1 MRIWKK
7 VFAVVLCVALLLSLM
22 GSKSIAKAKEDD
34 VSASYGYAQ
43 AMNPGWNLGNTFDSF
58 DTGGDR
64 GEESWGNPKVTKE
77 LIKEIKK
84 QGFKSIRMPFTSVMR
99 TGEAPDYK
107 LDEKFLARYAEV
119 VDWALDEGLYVMI
132 NLHHDSWNWA
142 AGIGADWDNG
152 ASMERYKAIWIQL
165 ANYFKDYSDKVC
177 FESLNE
183 PQFWSG
189 DEVAQIEINDKVN
202 QAFYDIVRNSGGANA
217 TRMLV
222 LPTLNTNDSQARCD
236 ALYKMIS
243 NLKDPNIIATFH
255 YYGYWPFSTNIAG
268 TTTMDETVV
277 NELEAAFNRV
287 YETFVKNGIGVI
299 CGEYGLLGFDK
310 TLSAVEH
317 GEVLKYFEYINYY
330 SKEMNI
336 PLMLWDNGQHM
347 SRTKYEWSDQSLYE
361 IIKASWAGRS
371 SYTETDRVFVTD
383 ENKIKDIIIKLTLNG
398 NTFKSIS
405 YNGKQLKKG
414 TDYSFTNDSVTLKA
428 SFVQSLLKSQYGE
441 VAKLAL
447 KFSEGPDWTL
457 YINYS
462 KAPVIGIGSGNKS
475 GFVIPVEFNGNVLST
490 LEAVKA
496 DGSGVGPQ
504 NWTSY
509 KEYDYAFKVD
519 YLKGNV
525 TFTDKFFEEAED
537 STVVVTY
544 HFQNGETANSE
555 FIISGD
561 KVYEKSNEASVENEL
576 KEMQSI
582 EEKEKNKASSEE
594 EKKTQSI
601 TNSENATDYYV
612 VKKGD
617 CLWNIAKD
625 LFGKGS
631 EWNKIYEWNKDSI
644 KNPDLILI
652 GQKLVIKK

>member
-1 MRIWKK
+1 MRIWKR
-7 VFAVVLCVALLLSLM
+7 VFAVVLCVALLLSIV
-22 GSKSIAKAKEDD
+22 GSKSMAKAKEDER
-34 VSASYGYAQ
+34 SASLAYSE

-64 GEESWGNPKVTKE
+64 GEESWGNPKVTRE
-77 LIKEIKK
+77 LIKEIKD
-84 QGFKSIRMPFTSVMR
+84 QGFKSIRMPFTSLMR
-99 TGEAPDYK
+99 TGAAPEYKIDEA
-107 LDEKFLARYAEV
+107 FLKRYAEV
-119 VDWALDEGLYVMI
+119 VNWALEEGLYVMI

-142 AGIGADWDNG
+142 AAIGADWDNG
-152 ASMERYKAIWIQL
+152 ASMDHYKAIWTQL

-189 DEVAQIEINDKVN
+189 DEAAQIEINDDVN
-202 QAFYDIVRNSGGANA
+202 QAFYEIVRKSGGNNS

-222 LPTLNTNDSQARCD
+222 LPTLNTNDSQSRCD
-236 ALYKMIS
+236 ALYKMITD
-243 NLKDPNIIATFH
+243 LKDENIIATFH

-277 NELEAAFNRV
+277 KELEAAFDRV
-287 YETFVKNGIGVI
+287 NNTFIKKGIGVI

-310 TLSAVEH
+310 SLRAIEH

-330 SKEMNI
+330 SNKSNI

-347 SRTKYEWSDQSLYE
+347 NRTTYEWSDQSLYD
-361 IIKASWAGRS
+361 IIKASWSGRS
-371 SYTETDRVFVTD
+371 SYTQSDRIFVTD
-383 ENKIKDIIIKLTLNG
+383 ENKSKDSTLKLSLHD
-398 NTFKSIS
+398 NTFLSVWFNDTQLTK
-405 YNGKQLKKG
+405 GK
-414 TDYSFTNDSVTLKA
+414 DYTFTSDSFILKA
-428 SFVQSLLKSQYGE
+428 GFLQSILQPQYGE
-441 VAKLAL
+441 IAKLVL
-447 KFSEGPDWTL
+447 KFSYGPDWNL
-457 YINYS
+457 YINHS
-462 KAPVIGIGSGNKS
+462 KAPVVGVGSGNKT
-475 GFVIPVEFNGNVLST
+475 GFVIPIEYNGNILST

-519 YLKGNV
+519 YEKGNV
-525 TFTDKFFEEAED
+525 TFTDKFFPEAED

-544 HFQNGETANSE
+544 HFQDGATAKSE
-555 FIISGD
+555 FVIAGD
-561 KVYEKSNEASVENEL
+561 TVIDKINVTEAEKDVEKDAEKDVEEQQNTKEEVENTTNN
-576 KEMQSI
+576 Q
-582 EEKEKNKASSEE
+582 EENVAE
-594 EKKTQSI
+594 
-601 TNSENATDYYV
+601 YYI

-617 CLWNIAKD
+617 CLWNIAKG

-644 KNPDLILI
+644 KNPDMIYI